1 MTRKHLFIVYT
12 VLTLLLYSSA
22 SNAAERVHSVDNVY
36 YSITQTSPP
45 QLQVVA
51 NGRTTSGAWS
61 FPQLIPYVNQK
72 PPAQGILEFDFV
84 ARPPAA
90 NRLVIEATT
99 PISANN
105 LLHDYYPAI
114 KSIKINASTNSI
126 TINITPQPAAET
138 VGQPAIKRTPDNY

>member
-22 SNAAERVHSVDNVY
+22 SNTAERIHSVDNVY
-36 YSITQTSPP
+36 YSITQTNPP
-45 QLQVVA
+45 QLHVIA

-61 FPQLIPYVNQK
+61 FPQLIPYLNQK
-72 PPAQGILEFDFV
+72 PPAQGVLEFDFV

-90 NRLVIEATT
+90 NRLVIEAIT

-126 TINITPQPAAET
+126 TIKVMPRPAAGT
-138 VGQPAIKRTPDNY
+138 VGHRR